1 MEFDESKV
9 CYGMVSIILENMQ
22 PCKDSI
28 FVFYFKNESFD
39 LEKQKFR
46 FGMVSIGEQKGEP
59 NLLEMK

>member
-28 FVFYFKNESFD
+28 FVLLK
-39 LEKQKFR
+39 
-46 FGMVSIGEQKGEP
+46 GMIETLNAPGYGG
-59 NLLEMK
+59 LLLKDRMISR